1 MSEHIESFKK
11 ACNEGLAKEKLESLF
26 DEFEKDKKLRIEA
39 REYCLGELKD
49 EPKNGRCRLF
59 LANLYYIDG
68 YAEFCVREL
77 IELKKYSE
85 LESVDRLLESFGN
98 FGQSFVQAAVAS
110 DAAEE
115 TEIEEEAGD
124 VMAELDF
131 DSDFIDVLDEL
142 DEEDLQ

>member
-1 MSEHIESFKK
+1 MSEQIDSFKK
-11 ACNEGLAKEKLESLF
+11 ACNEGLAKEKLETLF
-26 DEFEKDKKLRIEA
+26 EEFQKDKDLRVEA

-49 EPKNGRCRLF
+49 DPKNGRCRLF

-98 FGQSFVQAAVAS
+98 FAQSFIQPVVTSEVVKETEVEGEAS
-110 DAAEE
+110 D
-115 TEIEEEAGD
+115 
-124 VMAELDF
+124 VVAELDF